1 MFALYS
7 PLARSIFGDYLALL
21 LNRMGEIR
29 DPIHV
34 FVRYGPYEE
43 KIIGS
48 RAFQRLRYIHQL
60 ALTYLVYPGA
70 THRRFEHCLGV
81 MEVASRIYDVVT
93 NPQNI
98 YHDSVRDFVPRV
110 KDDRLGHEYWGK
122 VLRCAALCHD
132 LGHLPFSHAAEKDL
146 LPEGWDHERLSQE
159 IIMGKEFEHVWK
171 ELKIQPEDVAKL
183 ALGPKKCKF
192 EFSDWE
198 TILSE
203 IIVGDVF
210 GADRIDYL
218 LRDSYHA
225 GVSYGRFDHYR
236 LIDTLRILPASR
248 KDSQEPGLGIER
260 GGLESA
266 ESLLWARYFM
276 YTQLYFHP
284 ARRIYDMHLMEFLK
298 EWLPGGR
305 FPTEVD
311 KHVSLS
317 DNEVTAGMWN
327 AAANSAER
335 SHVLAKR
342 IISREHFRQVYDP
355 SSADQR
361 SALEPAKNMFE
372 ALIEQFGADH
382 VRRDTYAQKGGS
394 YDFPVYTKA
403 REIDSSLALSQT
415 LSKVPTFSV
424 DRVYVSVAVR
434 DEAERWIGEN
444 RNKII
449 AGTPREEH
457 SNGTLS
463 ES

>member
-1 MFALYS
+1 
-7 PLARSIFGDYLALL
+7 
-21 LNRMGEIR
+21 MGEIR

-34 FVRYGPYEE
+34 FVRFLEDEE

-93 NPQNI
+93 NAQNI
-98 YHDSVRDFVPRV
+98 DHESVRKFVPGER
-110 KDDRLGHEYWGK
+110 DRLKHEYWRR

-132 LGHLPFSHAAEKDL
+132 LGHIPFSHAAEEL
-146 LPEGWDHERLSQE
+146 LPKGWDHELLSQE
-159 IIMGKEFEHVWK
+159 IIMGEEFAPLWK
-171 ELKIQPEDVAKL
+171 QLKIQAEDVAKL
-183 ALGPKKCKF
+183 ALGKKKCKL

-198 TILSE
+198 AVLSE
-203 IIVGDVF
+203 IIVGNVF

-236 LIDTLRILPASR
+236 LIDTLRILPESQ
-248 KDSQEPGLGIER
+248 KDSQEPELGIER

-284 ARRIYDMHLMEFLK
+284 TRRIYDIHLKEFLK
-298 EWLPGGR
+298 EWLADGY
-305 FPTEVD
+305 FPTDVN
-311 KHVSLS
+311 KHISVT
-317 DNEVTAGMWN
+317 DNEVTAGLWQV
-327 AAANSAER
+327 AADQSGKG
-335 SHVLAKR
+335 HVLAKR
-342 IISREHFRQVYDP
+342 IVSREHFRVVYEP
-355 SSADQR
+355 TSSEKS
-361 SALEPAKNMFE
+361 SALEPGKNIFDALVAK
-372 ALIEQFGADH
+372 FGADN
-382 VRRDTYAQKGGS
+382 VRRDFYVQEGAS

-403 REIDSSLALSQT
+403 RVIDSSLALSQT

-424 DRVYVSVAVR
+424 DRVYVSMAIR
-434 DEAERWIGEN
+434 GEAERWVEKN
-444 RNKII
+444 RDKII
-449 AGTPREEH
+449 TRIVGEEH
-457 SNGTLS
+457 SDGTPS
-463 ES
+463 EGQHSS

>member
-1 MFALYS
+1 
-7 PLARSIFGDYLALL
+7 
-21 LNRMGEIR
+21 MGEIR

-34 FVRYGPYEE
+34 FVRLRSDEE

-98 YHDSVRDFVPRV
+98 YHDSVREFVPRA
-110 KDDRLGHEYWGK
+110 KNDNRGHEYWGQ

-132 LGHLPFSHAAEKDL
+132 LGHLPFSHAAEDL
-146 LPEGWDHERLSQE
+146 LPRGWDHERLSQE
-159 IIMGKEFEHVWK
+159 IITGDEFALLWK

-183 ALGPKKCKF
+183 ALGKKKCKL

-236 LIDTLRILPASR
+236 LIDTLRILPVSP
-248 KDSQEPGLGIER
+248 KESLEPGLGIER

-284 ARRIYDMHLMEFLK
+284 TRRIYDMHLMEFLK
-298 EWLPGGR
+298 EWLPDGC
-305 FPTEVD
+305 FPTEINR
-311 KHVSLS
+311 HISFT
-317 DNEVTAGMWN
+317 DNEVTAGMWK
-327 AAANSAER
+327 AAANSAEK

-342 IISREHFRQVYDP
+342 ITSREHFRQVYEP
-355 SSADQR
+355 SSSDQS
-361 SALEPAKNMFE
+361 SALEPAKNIFD
-372 ALIEQFGADH
+372 ALVAKFGVGN
-382 VRRDTYAQKGGS
+382 VRRDAYAQKGAS

-403 REIDSSLALSQT
+403 GEIDSSLALSRT
-415 LSKVPTFSV
+415 LSQVPTFSV
-424 DRVYVSVAVR
+424 DRVYVSMAAR
-434 DEAERWIGEN
+434 DEAERWVAKN
-444 RNKII
+444 RHDII
-449 AGTPREEH
+449 TNSITRED
-457 SNGTLS
+457 SNGTPS
-463 ES
+463 AGQHSA

>member
-1 MFALYS
+1 
-7 PLARSIFGDYLALL
+7 
-21 LNRMGEIR
+21 MGEIR

-34 FVRYGPYEE
+34 FVRFRPDEE

-48 RAFQRLRYIHQL
+48 RAYQRLRYVHQL

-98 YHDSVRDFVPRV
+98 NHDAVRELVPRV
-110 KDDRLGHEYWGK
+110 KNDMRGHEYWGQ

-132 LGHLPFSHAAEKDL
+132 LGHLPFSHAAEKEL

-159 IIMGKEFEHVWK
+159 IIMGKELEPLWK
-171 ELKIQPEDVAKL
+171 ELRIQAEDVAKL
-183 ALGPKKCKF
+183 ALGPKKCKL

-218 LRDSYHA
+218 LRDFYHA

-236 LIDTLRILPASR
+236 LIDTLRILPASH
-248 KDSQEPGLGIER
+248 KDSQELGLGIER

-266 ESLLWARYFM
+266 EALLWARYFM

-284 ARRIYDMHLMEFLK
+284 TRRIYDMHLMEFLK
-298 EWLPGGR
+298 EWLPDGR
-305 FPTEVD
+305 FPTEID
-311 KHVSLS
+311 EHIGLS
-317 DNEVTAGMWN
+317 DNEVTAGMWK
-327 AAANSAER
+327 AAGDSADQ

-342 IISREHFRQVYDP
+342 IISREHFRQIYEP
-355 SSADQR
+355 SSADQL
-361 SALEPAKNMFE
+361 SALEPGKNIYDG
-372 ALIEQFGADH
+372 LVEQFGRDQ
-382 VRRDTYAQKGGS
+382 VRRDVYAQKGGS
-394 YDFPVYTKA
+394 YDFPVFTKA
-403 REIDSSLALSQT
+403 GEIDSSLALSRT
-415 LSKVPTFSV
+415 LSQVPTFSV
-424 DRVYVSVAVR
+424 DRVYVSTAVR
-434 DEAERWIGEN
+434 SEAEGWVATNLDE
-444 RNKII
+444 II
-449 AGTPREEH
+449 TRAVGEEH
-457 SNGTLS
+457 SDGTPS
-463 ES
+463 AG

>member
-1 MFALYS
+1 
-7 PLARSIFGDYLALL
+7 
-21 LNRMGEIR
+21 MGEIR

-34 FVRYGPYEE
+34 FVRFRPDEE

-81 MEVASRIYDVVT
+81 MEVASRIYEVIT
-93 NPQNI
+93 NPRNI
-98 YHDSVRDFVPRV
+98 YHDSVRKFVPLAKPDPRA
-110 KDDRLGHEYWGK
+110 HEYWGQ

-132 LGHLPFSHAAEKDL
+132 LGHLPFSHAAEDL
-146 LPEGWDHERLSQE
+146 LPKGWDHERLSKE
-159 IIMGKEFEHVWK
+159 IIMGKEFGVLWK

-183 ALGPKKCKF
+183 ALGPKKCKL

-236 LIDTLRILPASR
+236 LIDTLRILPASTG
-248 KDSQEPGLGIER
+248 DSQEPALGIER

-284 ARRIYDMHLMEFLK
+284 TRRIYDIHLMEFLK
-298 EWLPGGR
+298 EWLPDGC
-305 FPTEVD
+305 FPTDID
-311 KHVSLS
+311 KHICFT
-317 DNEVTAGMWN
+317 DNEVTAGIWE
-327 AAANSAER
+327 AAADSTAP
-335 SHVLAKR
+335 SSPLAKR
-342 IISREHFRQVYDP
+342 IVSREHFRQVYEP
-355 SSADQR
+355 SSSDQKT
-361 SALEPAKNMFE
+361 LEPGKKIHD
-372 ALIEQFGADH
+372 ALVEKFGADQ
-382 VRRDTYAQKGGS
+382 VRRDSYAQKGAS
-394 YDFPVYTKA
+394 YNFPVYTKA
-403 REIDSSLALSQT
+403 EEIDSSLALSKT
-415 LSKVPTFSV
+415 LSQVPTFSV

-434 DEAERWIGEN
+434 GEADRWLATNRDKIVTGKSGE
-444 RNKII
+444 
-449 AGTPREEH
+449 EQ
-457 SNGTLS
+457 SNGTAS
-463 ES
+463 EG

>member
-1 MFALYS
+1 
-7 PLARSIFGDYLALL
+7 
-21 LNRMGEIR
+21 MGEIR

-34 FVRYGPYEE
+34 FVRFGDAEE

-60 ALTYLVYPGA
+60 ALTYLVYPSA

-98 YHDSVRDFVPRV
+98 YHDSIREFVPRA
-110 KDDRLGHEYWGK
+110 KNSIFWHEYWGR
-122 VLRCAALCHD
+122 VLRFAALCHD
-132 LGHLPFSHAAEKDL
+132 LGHLPFSHAAEDL
-146 LPEGWDHERLSQE
+146 LPEGWNHERLSQE
-159 IIMGKEFEHVWK
+159 IIMGKEFEPLWK
-171 ELKIQPEDVAKL
+171 ELKVQPEDVAKL
-183 ALGPKKCKF
+183 ALGKKKCKL

-236 LIDTLRILPASR
+236 LIDTLRILPVSL
-248 KDSQEPGLGIER
+248 KDSREPGLGVER

-266 ESLLWARYFM
+266 EALLWARYFM

-284 ARRIYDMHLMEFLK
+284 TRRIYDIHLMEFLK

-305 FPTEVD
+305 FPPEVD
-311 KHVSLS
+311 KHIICS
-317 DNEVTAGMWN
+317 DNEVTAGLWK
-327 AAANSAER
+327 AAADSSEPGHA
-335 SHVLAKR
+335 LAKR
-342 IISREHFRQVYDP
+342 IISREHFRQVYEP
-355 SSADQR
+355 SSSDQLR
-361 SALEPAKNMFE
+361 VLAPGKHIYDGLVA
-372 ALIEQFGADH
+372 QFGKDK
-382 VRRDTYAQKGGS
+382 VRRDAFAQKGGS

-403 REIDSSLALSQT
+403 EEIDSSLALSPT

-424 DRVYVSVAVR
+424 DRVYVNMAIR
-434 DEAERWIGEN
+434 DEAKQWLGKNRDRIITEAIG
-444 RNKII
+444 
-449 AGTPREEH
+449 EEH
-457 SNGTLS
+457 SSGELS
-463 ES
+463 EG

>member
-1 MFALYS
+1 
-7 PLARSIFGDYLALL
+7 
-21 LNRMGEIR
+21 MGEIR

-34 FVRYGPYEE
+34 FVRFRPDEE
-43 KIIGS
+43 RIIGS
-48 RAFQRLRYIHQL
+48 RAFQRLRHIHQL

-98 YHDSVRDFVPRV
+98 YHDSVREFVPRA
-110 KDDRLGHEYWGK
+110 KNDIFWHEYWGR

-132 LGHLPFSHAAEKDL
+132 LGHLPFSHAAEEL

-159 IIMGKEFEHVWK
+159 IIMGNEFGLLWK
-171 ELKIQPEDVAKL
+171 ELKIEPEDVAKL
-183 ALGPKKCKF
+183 ALGKKKCKL

-236 LIDTLRILPASR
+236 LIDTLRILPASP

-284 ARRIYDMHLMEFLK
+284 TRRIYDIHLLEFLK
-298 EWLPGGR
+298 DWLSDGR
-305 FPTEVD
+305 FPIEIQEHL
-311 KHVSLS
+311 KFS
-317 DNEVTAGMWN
+317 DNEVTAGMWK
-327 AAANSAER
+327 AAADSTER

-342 IISREHFRQVYDP
+342 IVSREHFRQVYEP
-355 SSADQR
+355 SSSDQLA
-361 SALEPAKNMFE
+361 ALEPGKKVYD
-372 ALIEQFGADH
+372 ALIAKFGADQ
-382 VRRDTYAQKGGS
+382 VRRDVHAQKGGS

-403 REIDSSLALSQT
+403 KLIDSSLALSPT
-415 LSKVPTFSV
+415 LSRVPTFSV
-424 DRVYVSVAVR
+424 DRVYVSLAVR
-434 DEAERWIGEN
+434 DEAEQWVAEN
-444 RNKII
+444 RDRIVNG
-449 AGTPREEH
+449 ADGEEH
-457 SNGTLS
+457 PDGTSS

>member
-1 MFALYS
+1 
-7 PLARSIFGDYLALL
+7 
-21 LNRMGEIR
+21 MGEIR

-34 FVRYGPYEE
+34 FVRFRPDEE
-43 KIIGS
+43 KIIAS
-48 RAFQRLRYIHQL
+48 RAFQRLRYVHQL
-60 ALTYLVYPGA
+60 ALTYLIYPGA

-98 YHDSVRDFVPRV
+98 YHDAVREFVPRG
-110 KDDRLGHEYWGK
+110 KDDRRGHEYWGQ

-159 IIMGKEFEHVWK
+159 IIMGKEFEPLWK
-171 ELKIQPEDVAKL
+171 ELKIQAEDVVKL
-183 ALGPKKCKF
+183 ALGPKKCKL

-236 LIDTLRILPASR
+236 LIDTLRILPASP

-284 ARRIYDMHLMEFLK
+284 TRRIYDMHLMEFLK
-298 EWLPGGR
+298 EWLPDGR
-305 FPTEVD
+305 FPTEID
-311 KHVSLS
+311 KHISLS
-317 DNEVTAGMWN
+317 DNEVTAGMWK
-327 AAANSAER
+327 AAADSTER

-342 IISREHFRQVYDP
+342 IISREHFRQVYEP
-355 SSADQR
+355 SSSDQR
-361 SALEPAKNMFE
+361 SALEPAKNVYN
-372 ALIEQFGADH
+372 ALVAQFGGDQ
-382 VRRDTYAQKGGS
+382 VRRDVYAQKGGS

-403 REIDSSLALSQT
+403 GEIDSSLALSRT
-415 LSKVPTFSV
+415 LSQVPTFSV
-424 DRVYVSVAVR
+424 DRVYVSTVVR
-434 DEAERWIGEN
+434 DEAERWVAKN
-444 RNKII
+444 RDKII
-449 AGTPREEH
+449 AQAVGEEH
-457 SNGTLS
+457 SNGTPT

>member
-1 MFALYS
+1 
-7 PLARSIFGDYLALL
+7 
-21 LNRMGEIR
+21 MGEIR

-34 FVRYGPYEE
+34 FVRIKPHEE

-48 RAFQRLRYIHQL
+48 RAFQRLRHIHQL

-70 THRRFEHCLGV
+70 THRRFEHSLGV
-81 MEVASRIYDVVT
+81 MEMASRIYDVVT

-98 YHDSVRDFVPRV
+98 HHESVKEIVPRAR
-110 KDDRLGHEYWGK
+110 DDQHDHEYWGR

-132 LGHLPFSHAAEKDL
+132 LGHLPFSHAAEKQL
-146 LPEGWDHERLSQE
+146 LPEGWDHERLSE
-159 IIMGKEFEHVWK
+159 AVILGE
-171 ELKIQPEDVAKL
+171 ELKPLWKALKVQAEDIVKL
-183 ALGPKKCKF
+183 ALGPKKCKL

-198 TILSE
+198 AILSE

-236 LIDTLRILPASR
+236 LIDTLRILPASGR
-248 KDSQEPGLGIER
+248 DSQEPELGTER

-266 ESLLWARYFM
+266 EALLWARYFM

-284 ARRIYDMHLMEFLK
+284 TRRIYDIHLMEFLK

-305 FPTEVD
+305 FPKEVEQ
-311 KHVSLS
+311 HLRLT
-317 DNEVTAGMWN
+317 DNEVNAGIWK
-327 AAANSAER
+327 AAVDQAEPC
-335 SHVLAKR
+335 HALAKR
-342 IISREHFRQVYDP
+342 IVSREHFRQVYEP
-355 SSADQR
+355 SSRDQTTT
-361 SALEPAKNMFE
+361 LEPSKKIFD
-372 ALIEQFGADH
+372 ALVTKFGAEN
-382 VRRDTYAQKGGS
+382 VRRDTYPQKGGS

-403 REIDSSLALSQT
+403 GEIDRSLKLSET

-434 DEAERWIGEN
+434 EEADKWISKN
-444 RNKII
+444 REQIVTATYN
-449 AGTPREEH
+449 EEH
-457 SNGTLS
+457 SDGTATKS
-463 ES
+463 

>member
-1 MFALYS
+1 
-7 PLARSIFGDYLALL
+7 
-21 LNRMGEIR
+21 MGEIR

-34 FVRYGPYEE
+34 FVRLQADEG

-70 THRRFEHCLGV
+70 THRRFEHSLGV

-93 NPQNI
+93 NPSNI
-98 YHDSVRDFVPRV
+98 YHDSVREFVPRA
-110 KDDRLGHEYWGK
+110 KDDRRGHEYWRQ

-159 IIMGKEFEHVWK
+159 IIMGKDLAPLWK
-171 ELKIQPEDVAKL
+171 ELKIQAEDVAKL
-183 ALGPKKCKF
+183 ALGPKKCKL

-284 ARRIYDMHLMEFLK
+284 TRRIYDMHLMEFLK
-298 EWLPGGR
+298 EWLPDGR
-305 FPTEVD
+305 FPTGID
-311 KHVSLS
+311 QHISLS
-317 DNEVTAGMWN
+317 DNEVTAGMWK
-327 AAANSAER
+327 AATDSGER
-335 SHVLAKR
+335 GHLLAKR
-342 IISREHFRQVYDP
+342 IVSREHFRQVYEP
-355 SSADQR
+355 SSSDQR
-361 SALEPAKNMFE
+361 SALEPAKDVYD
-372 ALIEQFGADH
+372 ALIAKFGADQ
-382 VRRDTYAQKGGS
+382 VRRDAYAQKGGS

-403 REIDSSLALSQT
+403 GEIDSSLALSRT
-415 LSKVPTFSV
+415 LAQVPTFSV
-424 DRVYVSVAVR
+424 DRVYVNMTVR
-434 DEAERWIGEN
+434 DEADRWVSEN
-444 RNKII
+444 RDEII
-449 AGTPREEH
+449 TKTVGEENP
-457 SNGTLS
+457 SEKPS

>member
-1 MFALYS
+1 
-7 PLARSIFGDYLALL
+7 
-21 LNRMGEIR
+21 MGEIR

-34 FVRYGPYEE
+34 FVRFRPDEE

-81 MEVASRIYDVVT
+81 MEVASRIYDAVT

-98 YHDSVRDFVPRV
+98 YHESVREFVPRA
-110 KDDRLGHEYWGK
+110 KADMRGHEYWGQ

-146 LPEGWDHERLSQE
+146 LPDGWDHEQLSQE
-159 IIMGKEFEHVWK
+159 IIMGKELEPLWK
-171 ELKIQPEDVAKL
+171 ELKIQAEDVAKL
-183 ALGPKKCKF
+183 ALGPKKCKLV
-192 EFSDWE
+192 FSDWE

-236 LIDTLRILPASR
+236 LIDTLRILPASP

-284 ARRIYDMHLMEFLK
+284 TRRIYDMHLMEFLK
-298 EWLPGGR
+298 EWLPAGH
-305 FPTEVD
+305 FPTEID
-311 KHVSLS
+311 KHISLS
-317 DNEVTAGMWN
+317 DNEVTAGMWK
-327 AAANSAER
+327 AAAEPSER
-335 SHVLAKR
+335 CHMLAKR
-342 IISREHFRQVYDP
+342 IISREHFRQVYEP

-361 SALEPAKNMFE
+361 SALEPAKSVYD
-372 ALIEQFGADH
+372 ALVAQFGGDQ
-382 VRRDTYAQKGGS
+382 VRRDVYAQKGGS

-403 REIDSSLALSQT
+403 GEIDSSLALSRT
-415 LSKVPTFSV
+415 LAQVPTFSV
-424 DRVYVSVAVR
+424 DRVYVSIAVR
-434 DEAERWIGEN
+434 DEAERWVAKN
-444 RNKII
+444 RDKII
-449 AGTPREEH
+449 TRAVGEEH
-457 SNGTLS
+457 SNGTSS